1 MLGNFKYSNPTKL
14 YFGNDSLK
22 FLSEELKNYGPVVM
36 MTYGGGSIKKNGIY
50 DAVINILN
58 QAGKTVIEDAGVMPN
73 PTVEKLY
80 EGAALAKKHN
90 VDLILAV
97 GGGSTIDY
105 SKGVAASAY
114 CEQDPWAKYY
124 VQQQDPDCK
133 IIPVGSVLTMVGTGS
148 EMNGGSV
155 ITNHKENLKIG
166 KVFDDRLMPKFS
178 ILNPEFTFSLPQY
191 QMIAGFFD
199 TMSHIMEQYF
209 SNFDDNTTDY
219 IAEGLMRSLV
229 HSSLIAVK
237 DPHNYEARSNIMWTA
252 TWALNTLLKKGKNG
266 DWMVHMIGQAIG
278 AHTDATHGM
287 TLSAVSVPYYKYILE
302 GICANQNKGI
312 EKFKRF
318 AVNVWNIPTENK
330 TDVQIATQ
338 GIDALAQ
345 WMKEIGVVMHSSELG
360 LKEDMLQ
367 AVANS
372 TITYPTDYRTL
383 SHDDVVEILRRSL

>member
-1 MLGNFKYSNPTKL
+1 
-14 YFGNDSLK
+14 
-22 FLSEELKNYGPVVM
+22 
-36 MTYGGGSIKKNGIY
+36 
-50 DAVINILN
+50 
-58 QAGKTVIEDAGVMPN
+58 
-73 PTVEKLY
+73 
-80 EGAALAKKHN
+80 
-90 VDLILAV
+90 
-97 GGGSTIDY
+97 
-105 SKGVAASAY
+105 
-114 CEQDPWAKYY
+114 
-124 VQQQDPDCK
+124 
-133 IIPVGSVLTMVGTGS
+133 MVGTGS